1 MIKYIITLFS
11 IFILLLFQNVC
22 AKEPPMRGHSQK
34 RMKTNNMKVLLKH
47 MEKPLSGNEINI
59 TQKVPITVKAGSE
72 FNIEI
77 TVNKGQ
83 LGGFAKLHFELPQGF
98 TASEAE
104 NKTSSFAFTDQRV
117 KFIWISLPPESEFTV
132 IYKIKVAD
140 TVSGFTSIKGAFS
153 YIENNDKKV
162 YTIPPISINIEG
174 GTTGINLVD
183 TVVSQYKAGNENT
196 GTEANQANIDTSV
209 NVNIVECFRKIDESS
224 LTKREFTVELTIK
237 KNSNTGFA
245 KLQETIPNGFIA
257 TAIEVKN
264 GVFSFTD
271 QKAKFL
277 WMNLPEE
284 KEFKVSYKVKVNDN
298 ISGSYYINGE
308 FVYIENEET
317 KKFIIPQNA
326 VVINSSAA
334 LVEKK
339 VEDKSTPEKMDI
351 AVNKPKTEV
360 SNKQNPEKL
369 NVTPVNKKVDV
380 TKTPAPKNGV
390 NYRIQVAAGHTPVES
405 SYFKSKYGIPNKIYT
420 EMHEGWIKYTVGGF
434 PEYKLARDNRESIIE
449 GYKIDTS
456 PFVAAYND
464 GIRITVQEALM
475 ITNQQWY
482 K

>member
-1 MIKYIITLFS
+1 MIKHIVVLFS
-11 IFILLLFQNVC
+11 IFMLLLFQNVF
-22 AKEPPMRGHSQK
+22 AKESSMPDHSKK
-34 RMKTNNMKVLLKH
+34 RMKTNMKVLLKYA
-47 MEKPLSGNEINI
+47 EKPLPMDEINI
-59 TQKVPITVKAGSE
+59 TQKVPNTVKAGSE
-72 FNIEI
+72 FNIEV

-83 LGGFAKLHFELPQGF
+83 LGGFAKLHFDLPQGF

-104 NKTSSFAFTDQRV
+104 NKTSSFAFTEQRV
-117 KFIWISLPPESEFTV
+117 KFIWISLPSESEFTV

-140 TVSGFTSIKGAFS
+140 TTVSGFSSIKGAFS

-162 YTIPPISINIEG
+162 YTIPEISINIEG
-174 GTTGINLVD
+174 GTTGINIVD
-183 TVVSQYKAGNENT
+183 TVVNQYKTGNENI
-196 GTEANQANIDTSV
+196 GTEADQASIDTSV
-209 NVNIVECFRKIDESS
+209 NVNMVECFRKIDESS
-224 LTKREFTVELTIK
+224 LAKREFTVELTVK
-237 KNSNTGFA
+237 KNSHTGFA
-245 KLQETIPNGFIA
+245 KLQETIPNGFTA

-298 ISGSYYINGE
+298 ISGSYFINGE

-326 VVINSSAA
+326 VIINTSAA

-339 VEDKSTPEKMDI
+339 VENKSTPEKMDI
-351 AVNKPKTEV
+351 AVNKPKPDVGNRPNSE
-360 SNKQNPEKL
+360 NL
-369 NVTPVNKKVDV
+369 NVNPVNKKVDV
-380 TKTPAPKNGV
+380 TKAPAPQNGV
-390 NYRIQVAAGHTPVES
+390 NYRIQIAAGHAPVES
-405 SYFKSKYGIPNKIYT
+405 TYFKSKYGIPNKIYT

-449 GYKIDTS
+449 GYKIDTR